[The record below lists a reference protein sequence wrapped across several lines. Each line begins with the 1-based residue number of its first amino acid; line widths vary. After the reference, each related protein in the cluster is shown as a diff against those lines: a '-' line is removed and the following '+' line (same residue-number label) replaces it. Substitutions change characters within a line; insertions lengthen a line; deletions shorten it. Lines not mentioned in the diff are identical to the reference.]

1 MIWKLVIFPDFLGFR
16 PRLQT
21 HNIVT
26 WGRLC
31 AKVLGFTGR
40 KEGFKIIWGFKPS
53 KTRRSMG
60 VKHGVL
66 IHFLV
71 LAESQR

>member
-1 MIWKLVIFPDFLGFR
+1 M
-16 PRLQT
+16 
-21 HNIVT
+21 VT

-60 VKHGVL
+60 VKNGVL